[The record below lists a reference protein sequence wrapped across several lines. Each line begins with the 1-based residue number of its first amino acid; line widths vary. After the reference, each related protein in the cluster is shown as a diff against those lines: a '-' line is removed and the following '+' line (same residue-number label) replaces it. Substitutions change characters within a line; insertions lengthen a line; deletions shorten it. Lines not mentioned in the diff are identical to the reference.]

1 MKELISQS
9 KEMSR
14 EYCCTVVQIGEVK
27 PIEGADFLGQTLV
40 NGLSIVVRKDLVKEG
55 SYMFYAANETQLNLD
70 FLSVNNQYE
79 FGERHLNANADEVE
93 RLYNLSE
100 QLKREDKFEE
110 SSDFYNQAKSMVG
123 FFGKNGRVKMIRL
136 KGCPSMGYLFG
147 IESMINWCPMMKDF
161 DMAANVGV
169 DFDTVNGEKFI
180 CAYVPPI
187 KEYPKRLGKEGQ
199 RNKVLKKFDRMIQG
213 QFAFHYDTQQLNREI
228 YRIKPEDIV
237 TCSIKLHGT
246 SICIGNVKVKA
257 PKIGGL
263 YAKLFNYLPKWL
275 QFTKEV
281 YDVIYSSRT
290 VIKNSKINSGVTS
303 GFYGTDVWGTYY
315 DLLKGKIPQG
325 YTLYGEIIGY
335 VTGSNTMIQ
344 KGFDYK
350 CKPGENKLMIYRI
363 SEKVYDEEGHSTNKE
378 WNVRDVYN
386 WTVEL
391 VEKYPELK
399 NNIHP
404 IDIVYEGTLAN
415 LYPNLSLTD
424 HWHEN
429 VLEAM
434 KVDKEHFG
442 MEENESLC
450 RNRTPR
456 EGIVLR
462 INDDP
467 VNEAFKLKCIA
478 FLSKEAKM
486 IDAGEVDIELSQGRY
501 DSEDSEENNE

>member
-1 MKELISQS
+1 MKRVISSILILTSAIFAQAQTKS
-9 KEMSR
+9 VTLDLLGSSGIAGVSFDSR
-14 EYCCTVVQIGEVK
+14 FKGNHGFGYNVGLSYAYGTG
-27 PIEGADFLGQTLV
+27 TLSNYSV
-40 NGLSIVVRKDLVKEG
+40 NGIGIPLEI
-55 SYMFYAANETQLNLD
+55 N
-70 FLSVNNQYE
+70 
-79 FGERHLNANADEVE
+79 
-93 RLYNLSE
+93 
-100 QLKREDKFEE
+100 
-110 SSDFYNQAKSMVG
+110 
-123 FFGKNGRVKMIRL
+123 
-136 KGCPSMGYLFG
+136 YLFG
-147 IESMINWCPMMKDF
+147 
-161 DMAANVGV
+161 
-169 DFDTVNGEKFI
+169 
-180 CAYVPPI
+180 
-187 KEYPKRLGKEGQ
+187 Q
-199 RNKVLKKFDRMIQG
+199 RNSHLVLG
-213 QFAFHYDTQQLNREI
+213 LGTTNGI
-228 YRIKPEDIV
+228 YKYSAKSFIIEYGDDATEIKPEDIV